1 MPLLRNMNPR
11 EKIMGGV
18 ILALLACAGLYYG
31 FLLDFVDDF
40 QVVSRDLE
48 KARKDYESQR
58 KLLQTGPRIDRQY
71 EAIAASLPKGEEGKK
86 PEVAFN
92 EEIAAMFRDMG
103 LGRPSIDVEE
113 TPPAGV
119 EGFSY
124 LILPIKGIK
133 GDLAQVT
140 KTLKSFH
147 ERGFLIR
154 ELNIQNGT
162 TRDPSLPMRVSVAQ
176 IVRTRDLSPDP
187 GGKKR

>member
-1 MPLLRNMNPR
+1 MSLVRNMNPR
-11 EKIMGGV
+11 ERIMGGV
-18 ILALLACAGLYYG
+18 VLALLVCAGVYYG
-31 FLLDFVDDF
+31 FLLDFVEDF

-48 KARKDYESQR
+48 KARQDYESLR

-71 EAIAASLPKGEEGKK
+71 EAIAASLPKAEEGKK

-113 TPPAGV
+113 TPPAEV

-124 LILPIKGIK
+124 LILPIKDIR

-140 KTLKSFH
+140 RILRSFH

-154 ELNIQNGT
+154 ELNIESEKGRT
-162 TRDPSLPMRVSVAQ
+162 FGLPMRVSVAQ
-176 IVRTRDLSPDP
+176 IVRTEDLSPDP
-187 GGKKR
+187 GRRKR